1 MIELLHRSERSS
13 LLLLVGLVASQAVA
27 FGADTKPDAPD
38 FNHDIRPILSDNC
51 FVCHGPDEKERQA
64 GLRLD
69 QRGSATKLTESGEI
83 AIVPGKV
90 EASELIKR
98 VTSTDEATR
107 MPPLKGKHKPLTASQ
122 IELLKRWVASG
133 AEYSS
138 HWAFKAPVRPSIP
151 DVDAA
156 RFRVRNEIDRFVAT
170 KLVEH
175 GLTQSPE
182 ADKVTLLR
190 RLQLDLIG
198 LPPTIE
204 EVDAFLADASPDAYE
219 KQVERLLKSPHYG
232 ERWGRHW
239 LDAARYADSDGFE
252 KDKSRQV
259 AFYRDYVINSLNH
272 DLPYNQFV
280 IEQLA
285 GDLLPQPTQDQI
297 VATGFLRNSMLNEE
311 GGVDPEQ
318 FRMDAMFDRMDAVG
332 KTFLGLTIQCA
343 QCHTH
348 KYDPITHEE
357 YYRLFAFLNNDHE
370 AQRVVYSVEEQA
382 KIADLWREMAAIES
396 GLQQQTPDWHER
408 MAAWNAK
415 VAVSL
420 RDTKR
425 VEGPASIPPLDV
437 QSQKDDIS
445 PSRNVSR
452 SDTAT
457 GGEWHILQLENA
469 GDNGQRY
476 IDLGDGSIL
485 AQGYAPTKYST
496 SLRGETDVQTI
507 TGFRLEL
514 LNDPNLPC
522 NGPGRSFLGTCALT
536 EFTVEIEPVKEV
548 EGQPKPG
555 MREKL
560 KFVKV
565 TADYSNPERD
575 LEPNFYDKTDKKRVT
590 GAIDFA
596 IDGKDETA
604 WGIDQGP
611 GRRNQ
616 PRHAVFVP
624 EKSFGYEGGTVLHLS
639 LKQMHG
645 GWNSDDNMNN
655 NLGRFRLSVTTVSN
669 PEADQV
675 PKHVREVL
683 SIPPEKRSS
692 EQVAAVFTHWRTTV
706 PEWKEASDKIE
717 SLWQQWPKGSTTLT
731 LMARNDFRDTRM
743 LVRGDWLKPDK
754 PVAPGVPAFLHPLNV
769 EQHSVRRGSPD
780 PAETPDRRSPSS
792 VATEQDVRPSVEL
805 VARSGDRP
813 QQLNRLTLA
822 NWIVDRRSPTAARVQ
837 VNRIWQ
843 AYFGT
848 GIVATSEDLGTQSDP
863 PSHPEL
869 LDWLS
874 VEFMEHGWSLKHLHR
889 LIVTSATYRQSSRV
903 TPALYEQDQ
912 YNRWLARSPRLRVEG
927 EIVRDIALAASGL
940 LNPKV
945 GGASVFSPA
954 PAFLFVPPA
963 SYGPFVW
970 NEETGPERYRRA
982 IYTFRRRSTPYPM
995 LSNFDTPNGDFSCV
1009 RRTRSNTPLQAL
1021 TTLNETIFLECARN
1035 LALLTLKEGGADDV
1049 TRLTWAFRRCVSR
1062 APSDHERDVLLK
1074 LLAQQTTK
1082 FSSPEAK
1089 PWELAANDPINPPAL
1104 PDGVTPAQLA
1114 SWTAVARVLLNLDE
1128 TVTKE

>member
-1 MIELLHRSERSS
+1 MIELSRMSKQG
-13 LLLLVGLVASQAVA
+13 LLVWLVGLIGSQAVA
-27 FGADTKPDAPD
+27 LGADTKPATPD
-38 FNHDIRPILSDNC
+38 FNRDIRPILSDNC

-69 QRGSATKLTESGEI
+69 QRGAATKAAESG
-83 AIVPGKV
+83 AVPIVPGKV

-98 VTSTDEATR
+98 VTSTDEAIR

-138 HWAFKAPVRPSIP
+138 HWAFKAPVRASVP

-156 RFRVRNEIDRFVAT
+156 RFRVRNEIDRFVAA

-259 AFYRDYVINSLNH
+259 AFYRDYVINALNR

-370 AQRVVYSVEEQA
+370 AQRVVYSVEEQV
-382 KIADLWREMAAIES
+382 KIAELRREMAAIES
-396 GLQQQTPDWHER
+396 GLQQTSDWREKL
-408 MAAWNAK
+408 AAWEK
-415 VAVSL
+415 VAVTL
-420 RDTKR
+420 RVTKSD
-425 VEGPASIPPLDV
+425 EQTEPQQPSNAS
-437 QSQKDDIS
+437 SQKDANS
-445 PSRNVSR
+445 SSANVTR
-452 SDTAT
+452 SVTAT
-457 GGEWHILQLENA
+457 GSDWHILQLENA

-476 IDLGDGSIL
+476 IDMGDGSIL

-522 NGPGRSFLGTCALT
+522 NGPGRSFMGTCALT
-536 EFTVEIEPVKEV
+536 EFTVEIEPVKEI

-555 MREKL
+555 TREKL

-575 LEPNFYDKTDKKRVT
+575 LEPNFHDKTDKKRVT
-590 GAIDFA
+590 GSVEYA

-604 WGIDQGP
+604 WGIDRGP

-616 PRHAVFVP
+616 PRNAVFVP
-624 EKSFGYEGGTVLHLS
+624 EKPFGYEGGTRLHIN

-655 NLGRFRLSVTTVSN
+655 NLGRFRLSVTTAVN
-669 PEADQV
+669 PEADPV
-675 PKHVREVL
+675 PKHVREIL
-683 SIPPEKRSS
+683 TIPRDKRSP
-692 EQVAAVFTHWRTTV
+692 EQTAAVFSHWRTTV
-706 PEWKEASDKIE
+706 PEWREANDKIE

-731 LMARNDFRDTRM
+731 LMARSDPRDTR
-743 LVRGDWLKPDK
+743 LLIRGDFLKPDK
-754 PVAPGVPAFLHPLNV
+754 PVTPGVPAFLDFDQAEGSGPRGEGQKGRQGPKGSTDDSSSSSLLPLSS
-769 EQHSVRRGSPD
+769 QPSASRITL
-780 PAETPDRRSPSS
+780 AQWITDRRH
-792 VATEQDVRPSVEL
+792 
-805 VARSGDRP
+805 
-813 QQLNRLTLA
+813 
-822 NWIVDRRSPTAARVQ
+822 PTTARVQ
-837 VNRIWQ
+837 VNRTWQ

-863 PSHPEL
+863 PTHPEL

-874 VEFMEHGWSLKHLHR
+874 VEFMERGWSLKRLHR

-903 TPALYEQDQ
+903 TPASYEQDQ
-912 YNRWLARSPRLRVEG
+912 YNRWLARAPRLRVEG

-970 NEETGPERYRRA
+970 NDETGSERYRRA

-995 LSNFDTPNGDFSCV
+995 LTNFDAPNGDFSCV

-1035 LALLTLKEGGADDV
+1035 LALLTLKEGGVDDAA
-1049 TRLTWAFRRCVSR
+1049 RLTWAFRRCVSR
-1062 APSDHERDVLLK
+1062 PPSDHERDVLLK
-1074 LLAQQTTK
+1074 LLVQQTAK

-1089 PWELAANDPINPPAL
+1089 PWELAANDPANPPAL
-1104 PDGVTPAQLA
+1104 PTGATPAQA
-1114 SWTAVARVLLNLDE
+1114 AAWTAVARVLLNLDE

>member
-1 MIELLHRSERSS
+1 
-13 LLLLVGLVASQAVA
+13 
-27 FGADTKPDAPD
+27 
-38 FNHDIRPILSDNC
+38 
-51 FVCHGPDEKERQA
+51 
-64 GLRLD
+64 
-69 QRGSATKLTESGEI
+69 
-83 AIVPGKV
+83 
-90 EASELIKR
+90 ASELIKR

-122 IELLKRWVASG
+122 IELLKRWIASG

-138 HWAFKAPVRPSIP
+138 HWAFKAPVRASVP

-156 RFRVRNEIDRFVAT
+156 RFRVRNEIDRFVAA

-204 EVDAFLADASPDAYE
+204 EIDAFLADASPDAYE

-259 AFYRDYVINSLNH
+259 AFYRDYVINALNR

-382 KIADLWREMAAIES
+382 KIADLRREMAAIES
-396 GLQQQTPDWHER
+396 GLQQTPDWREK
-408 MAAWNAK
+408 MSAW
-415 VAVSL
+415 
-420 RDTKR
+420 
-425 VEGPASIPPLDV
+425 EASVQQGQPEWIP
-437 QSQKDDIS
+437 
-445 PSRNVSR
+445 
-452 SDTAT
+452 
-457 GGEWHILQLENA
+457 LQLENA

-476 IDLGDGSIL
+476 IDMGDHSIL

-496 SLRGETDVQTI
+496 SLRGTTNLTGI
-507 TGFRLEL
+507 TAFKLEL

-522 NGPGRSFLGTCALT
+522 NGPGRSFMGTCALT
-536 EFTVEIEPVKEV
+536 EIGVQTEAVGAPDTPKETV
-548 EGQPKPG
+548 
-555 MREKL
+555 
-560 KFVKV
+560 KFVKA

-590 GAIDFA
+590 GSVEYA

-616 PRHAVFVP
+616 PRNAVFAV
-624 EKSFGYEGGTVLHLS
+624 EKSFGYEGGTVLHIS

-655 NLGRFRLSVTTVSN
+655 NLGRFRLSVTTASII
-669 PEADQV
+669 EADSV
-675 PKHVREVL
+675 PKHLREIL
-683 SIPPEKRSS
+683 SLPRDKRSP
-692 EQVAAVFTHWRTTV
+692 EQVAAVFSHWRTTV
-706 PEWKEASDKIE
+706 PEWKDANDKIE
-717 SLWQQWPKGSTTLT
+717 SLWQQWPRGSTTLT
-731 LMARNDFRDTRM
+731 LMARDDPRDTRM
-743 LVRGDWLKPDK
+743 LIRGDFLKPDT
-754 PVAPGVPAFLHPLNV
+754 PVTPGVPAFLHPL
-769 EQHSVRRGSPD
+769 
-780 PAETPDRRSPSS
+780 
-792 VATEQDVRPSVEL
+792 SVE
-805 VARSGDRP
+805 
-813 QQLNRLTLA
+813 
-822 NWIVDRRSPTAARVQ
+822 
-837 VNRIWQ
+837 
-843 AYFGT
+843 
-848 GIVATSEDLGTQSDP
+848 
-863 PSHPEL
+863 
-869 LDWLS
+869 
-874 VEFMEHGWSLKHLHR
+874 
-889 LIVTSATYRQSSRV
+889 
-903 TPALYEQDQ
+903 
-912 YNRWLARSPRLRVEG
+912 
-927 EIVRDIALAASGL
+927 
-940 LNPKV
+940 
-945 GGASVFSPA
+945 
-954 PAFLFVPPA
+954 
-963 SYGPFVW
+963 
-970 NEETGPERYRRA
+970 
-982 IYTFRRRSTPYPM
+982 
-995 LSNFDTPNGDFSCV
+995 
-1009 RRTRSNTPLQAL
+1009 
-1021 TTLNETIFLECARN
+1021 
-1035 LALLTLKEGGADDV
+1035 
-1049 TRLTWAFRRCVSR
+1049 
-1062 APSDHERDVLLK
+1062 
-1074 LLAQQTTK
+1074 
-1082 FSSPEAK
+1082 
-1089 PWELAANDPINPPAL
+1089 
-1104 PDGVTPAQLA
+1104 
-1114 SWTAVARVLLNLDE
+1114 
-1128 TVTKE
+1128 